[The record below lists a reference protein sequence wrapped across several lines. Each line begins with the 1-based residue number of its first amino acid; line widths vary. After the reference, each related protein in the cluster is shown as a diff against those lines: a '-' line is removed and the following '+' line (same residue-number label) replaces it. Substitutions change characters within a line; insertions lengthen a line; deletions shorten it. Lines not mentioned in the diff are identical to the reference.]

1 MGGRNIVWVQGVF
14 FVRTAV
20 RIEEG
25 GTVLAAVIVLER
37 GSGSSWGGGL
47 KSRKYG
53 TEVAYAAES
62 GRM

>member
-1 MGGRNIVWVQGVF
+1 MGGRDVVWVQGVF

-20 RIEEG
+20 GIEEG
-25 GTVLAAVIVLER
+25 GPVLPAVIVLER
-37 GSGSSWGGGL
+37 GGGGSWGGGL
-47 KSRKYG
+47 QSRKYG